1 MHDPLITAVTKSAD
15 DTRQLGALV
24 APLALPGDVILLSG
38 DLGAG
43 KTTLAQG
50 FARGLGVE
58 DAVVSPTFTLV
69 RHYQGR
75 LPLVHCD
82 VYRLDHLQEV
92 LDLGLGEMLD
102 DGAVALVEWG
112 DVAAPGLPPDYL
124 EMRVQ
129 LTDTDAER
137 WLAGRAVGLSWL
149 QRVDELRAAVA
160 RWQP

>member
-1 MHDPLITAVTKSAD
+1 MRDPLITAVTKSAD
-15 DTRQLGALV
+15 DTRQLGALL
-24 APLALPGDVILLSG
+24 ASLALPGDVILLSG

-43 KTTLAQG
+43 KTTFAQG

-69 RHYQGR
+69 RDYQGR

-112 DVAAPGLPPDYL
+112 DVAAPALPPDYL
-124 EMRVQ
+124 EMRIQ
-129 LTDTDAER
+129 LSDTDAER
-137 WLAGRAVGLSWL
+137 WLAGRAVGSSWV
-149 QRVDELRAAVA
+149 RRMDELRAAMG